1 MSWLKSKT
9 HRDGTVSYYSD
20 IQHQWIERVR
30 EIPAKELAQMDILE
44 KFRLI
49 KYLENYK
56 DRQIKEEG
64 YNAEL

>member
-44 KFRLI
+44 
-49 KYLENYK
+49 NS
-56 DRQIKEEG
+56 D
-64 YNAEL
+64 